1 MGTHDRYS
9 FPSYRHLRQPVV
21 APDDREQRAMSKGK
35 ILVVDDDRLVLATV
49 THGLA
54 KAGYEIIDAD
64 NGDDA
69 ILLARQHRP
78 DLALL
83 DIRMEGMSGFDVAA
97 YLRESLQTP
106 FMFLSAFA
114 DDDTVAQVKALGAVA
129 YLVKP
134 LDIAQIVPTVEAA
147 LATVRARKAA
157 AAAPPHAPVP
167 HAPVRPDPF
176 APTSAFGALYES
188 SAAPATAPDDTPDP
202 LSDVVAIAV
211 GVLMHRYSL
220 PRREALG
227 RLHRMA
233 ATDGLLVK
241 AQAQRLLD
249 AVELLARP
257 GAA

>member
-1 MGTHDRYS
+1 MT
-9 FPSYRHLRQPVV
+9 
-21 APDDREQRAMSKGK
+21 KGK

-54 KAGYEIIDAD
+54 KAGYDIIDAD

-134 LDIAQIVPTVEAA
+134 LDITQIVPTVEAA
-147 LATVRARKAA
+147 LGSVRAQRARQAGSAAPTSGEAPTAAPAPPAA
-157 AAAPPHAPVP
+157 AAGEA
-167 HAPVRPDPF
+167 
-176 APTSAFGALYES
+176 
-188 SAAPATAPDDTPDP
+188 DP
-202 LSDVVAIAV
+202 LAEPVAIAV

-220 PRREALG
+220 PRREALE
-227 RLHRMA
+227 RLQRMA
-233 ATDGLLVK
+233 STDGLPLK
-241 AQAQRLLD
+241 AEAERLLD

-257 GAA
+257 ASS

>member
-1 MGTHDRYS
+1 
-9 FPSYRHLRQPVV
+9 
-21 APDDREQRAMSKGK
+21 MSKGK

-69 ILLARQHRP
+69 ILLAREHRP

-106 FMFLSAFA
+106 FMFLSAFS
-114 DDDTVAQVKALGAVA
+114 DDATVAQVKALGAVA

-134 LDIAQIVPTVEAA
+134 LDITQIVPTVEAA
-147 LATVRARKAA
+147 LGTVRAYRERQAA
-157 AAAPPHAPVP
+157 SAPALAPLDPHPQ
-167 HAPVRPDPF
+167 VRPDPF
-176 APTSAFGALYES
+176 APAPEPSAS
-188 SAAPATAPDDTPDP
+188 PVTAPNNAPDP
-202 LSDVVAIAV
+202 LADTVAVAV

-220 PRREALG
+220 PRREALE
-227 RLHRMA
+227 RLQRMA
-233 ATDGLLVK
+233 ATDKLLLK
-241 AQAQRLLD
+241 AEADRLLD

-257 GAA
+257 AAG

>member
-1 MGTHDRYS
+1 
-9 FPSYRHLRQPVV
+9 
-21 APDDREQRAMSKGK
+21 MSKGK

-54 KAGYEIIDAD
+54 KAGYDIIDAD

-114 DDDTVAQVKALGAVA
+114 DDATVAQVKALGAVA

-134 LDIAQIVPTVEAA
+134 LDISQIVPTVEAA
-147 LATVRARKAA
+147 LSSVRAQRERLAA
-157 AAAPPHAPVP
+157 TPASSGASAGTSSGVAPLHE
-167 HAPVRPDPF
+167 HVRPDPF
-176 APTSAFGALYES
+176 APTSGFGALQEI
-188 SAAPATAPDDTPDP
+188 SASPATSGNNTPDP
-202 LSDVVAIAV
+202 LADSVAVAV

-220 PRREALG
+220 SRREALE
-227 RLHRMA
+227 RLQRMA
-233 ATDGLLVK
+233 ATDGLLLK
-241 AQAQRLLD
+241 AQADRLLD

-257 GAA
+257 GNH

>member
-1 MGTHDRYS
+1 MTMAD
-9 FPSYRHLRQPVV
+9 
-21 APDDREQRAMSKGK
+21 KGK

-54 KAGYEIIDAD
+54 QAGYTVIDAD

-69 ILLARQHRP
+69 ILMAREHRP

-97 YLRESLQTP
+97 YLRDQLHLP

-114 DDDTVAQVKALGAVA
+114 DDDTVQKVKALGAVA

-134 LDIAQIVPTVEAA
+134 LDIGQILPAVAAAFANLPTHGAAIAGSAGSAGSAGLVPP
-147 LATVRARKAA
+147 ATAV
-157 AAAPPHAPVP
+157 AAAPASGLLHDLVPV
-167 HAPVRPDPF
+167 
-176 APTSAFGALYES
+176 
-188 SAAPATAPDDTPDP
+188 
-202 LSDVVAIAV
+202 AV

-220 PRREALG
+220 QRGQALARLQKLAQDEQRSLADQAG
-227 RLHRMA
+227 RL
-233 ATDGLLVK
+233 VE
-241 AQAQRLLD
+241 

-257 GAA
+257 GQD

>member
-1 MGTHDRYS
+1 MS
-9 FPSYRHLRQPVV
+9 
-21 APDDREQRAMSKGK
+21 SKGK

-54 KAGYEIIDAD
+54 NAGYEIIDAD

-106 FMFLSAFA
+106 FMFLSAFS
-114 DDDTVAQVKALGAVA
+114 DDATASQVKALGAVA

-147 LATVRARKAA
+147 LATVRARRAA
-157 AAAPPHAPVP
+157 GGGAPVAAEAGAATAAPSASATPAHAP
-167 HAPVRPDPF
+167 AM
-176 APTSAFGALYES
+176 
-188 SAAPATAPDDTPDP
+188 APAPAAEPDP
-202 LSDVVAIAV
+202 LADALPIAI

-220 PRREALG
+220 SRREALE
-227 RLHRMA
+227 RLTRLA
-233 ATDGLLVK
+233 NADGLTPR

-257 GAA
+257 GAN

>member
-1 MGTHDRYS
+1 
-9 FPSYRHLRQPVV
+9 
-21 APDDREQRAMSKGK
+21 
-35 ILVVDDDRLVLATV
+35 VLATV

-114 DDDTVAQVKALGAVA
+114 DDETVAQVKALGAVA

-147 LATVRARKAA
+147 LATARARKAA
-157 AAAPPHAPVP
+157 PVAHAPVA
-167 HAPVRPDPF
+167 HARVRPDPF
-176 APTSAFGALYES
+176 APTSGFAPLHEP
-188 SAAPATAPDDTPDP
+188 SASPFSARNDTPDP
-202 LSDVVAIAV
+202 LLDTVAIAV

-220 PRREALG
+220 PRREALD
-227 RLHRMA
+227 RLHRTA
-233 ATDGLLVK
+233 SADGLLVK
-241 AQAQRLLD
+241 AEAERLLD

-257 GAA
+257 GNA

>member
-1 MGTHDRYS
+1 
-9 FPSYRHLRQPVV
+9 
-21 APDDREQRAMSKGK
+21 
-35 ILVVDDDRLVLATV
+35 VLATV
-49 THGLA
+49 THGLSN
-54 KAGYEIIDAD
+54 AGYEIIDAD

-106 FMFLSAFA
+106 FMFLSAFS
-114 DDDTVAQVKALGAVA
+114 DDATAAQVKALGAVA

-147 LATVRARKAA
+147 LATVRARRAA
-157 AAAPPHAPVP
+157 GGGAPVP
-167 HAPVRPDPF
+167 AD
-176 APTSAFGALYES
+176 AGTGA
-188 SAAPATAPDDTPDP
+188 ATATAPTASASAAQTPAPAVAASAAAEPDP
-202 LSDVVAIAV
+202 LADALPIAI

-220 PRREALG
+220 SRHEALE
-227 RLHRMA
+227 RLTRLA
-233 ATDGLLVK
+233 KADGLSPR

-257 GAA
+257 GAN